1 MSRLIDRIPTPGR
14 EGDTLYPVEI
24 PGHVWPRRFG
34 NHVDQATLYFT
45 AEQLV
50 SLRSRT
56 AQAILKVAKKVKGD
70 S

>member
-1 MSRLIDRIPTPGR
+1 MSRLIDRVPTPGR

-34 NHVDQATLYFT
+34 GYTESATLYFT

-50 SLRSRT
+50 SLRART
-56 AQAILKVAKKVKGD
+56 AQAILKAAKKAKEG
-70 S
+70 